1 MGEVLITRRG
11 GLDVATTNV
20 LSIFNGDVGATI
32 TATLSS
38 KVLTAT
44 TDASGYAFFTNLD
57 AGTWT
62 LQATKT
68 GRYVGPKTI
77 EILSTQT
84 VYYIKYPF
92 RTYAYDGSLHSAGA
106 SGANCCIDISGGW
119 ASPNTISYNETNCAA
134 SNSQGY
140 MTTLYN
146 KTAIDLTPFTTF
158 YITFKQHY
166 GDSTVG
172 ITTTKNG
179 GTWRVKTTP
188 GTTSTVTKSLDVSNF
203 SNLTGYIKLN
213 GYASHTLYAAWF
225 E

>member
-1 MGEVLITRRG
+1 MGDALITRRG
-11 GLDVATTNV
+11 GLGGATTNV
-20 LSIFNGDVGATI
+20 LSIWNGDANATI
-32 TATLSS
+32 TATLGS

-68 GRYVGPKTI
+68 GRYVGSKTI
-77 EILSTQT
+77 TISSTQT

-92 RTYAYDGSLHSAGA
+92 RTYAYNGDLHS
-106 SGANCCIDISGGW
+106 SGSSGDNVCTDFSGGW
-119 ASPNTISYNETNCAA
+119 SGNGITYNETNVKATNGSGIA
-134 SNSQGY
+134 
-140 MTTLYN
+140 TLYN
-146 KTAIDLTPFTTF
+146 NTAIDLTPFTTF
-158 YITFKQHY
+158 YIKFQQHY

-179 GTWRVKTTP
+179 STWRVKTTP
-188 GTTSTVTKSLDVSNF
+188 GTKSTVTKSLDVSNF
-203 SNLTGYIKLN
+203 SNLKGYIKLY
-213 GYASHTLYAAWF
+213 GYANHTLYSAWF